1 MSLFLEINQ
10 ISDIRKYIMADNE
23 KSLEYWI
30 DHLKLGNN
38 DDIYFNVK
46 RLLNCLH
53 LVRHPGDEE
62 GHFAEIFRDS
72 FSVEGPQE
80 QKR

>member
-1 MSLFLEINQ
+1 MYLFFEINQ

-46 RLLNCLH
+46 
-53 LVRHPGDEE
+53 
-62 GHFAEIFRDS
+62 
-72 FSVEGPQE
+72 
-80 QKR
+80 